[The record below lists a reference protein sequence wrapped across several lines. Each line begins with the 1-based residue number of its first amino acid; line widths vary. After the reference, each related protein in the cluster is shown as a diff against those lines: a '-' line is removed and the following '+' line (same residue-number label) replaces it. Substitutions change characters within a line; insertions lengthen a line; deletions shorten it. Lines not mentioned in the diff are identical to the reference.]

1 MVARNDN
8 VTTFNA
14 FALVENKM
22 FGKDRIIELL
32 KGLTKEAKGKG
43 AGQTEVLYTGNHG
56 SVARFANSSVIQN
69 VRESDRRIYF
79 RVLLDKRLGI
89 ASTNSLHT
97 EDLRRCIKKATAIA
111 KQSKPLFFF
120 DSFPLPCKYPEI
132 KTHFPETAE
141 FTVSNKIKMLDSIFK
156 KLKSETESPLTSILS
171 PKGRGRGEGVK
182 AGGAFSTVETE
193 IGLVNTN
200 GIEAYQAFTSANINL
215 ITSSPSMSGFASQFE
230 RNAGDIDADKLFSVA
245 AKKAAM
251 GGKKKG
257 LKPGRYTVLLE
268 PPAVAEILE
277 WLIYIGFGAGEF
289 IDGTSFMSGNM
300 GKKNMDRKL
309 TIYDDGADL
318 CGFPVP
324 FDFEGMEKKR
334 LYIIKSGVAK
344 GIAYDTLLA
353 KKIRKKTTGHA
364 LIPEDIEGP
373 FPTNVFIKEGDNAIN
388 DMVSTVERGILVTRF
403 HYVNGLLDTKTASMT
418 GMTRDGTFYI
428 EGGEIKYPVD
438 DMRFTDSMLEA
449 FSKVRAIS
457 RERQAFPTPWSD
469 VGASIVPA
477 LLIEEFNFSG

>member
-1 MVARNDN
+1 M
-8 VTTFNA
+8 
-14 FALVENKM
+14 L
-22 FGKDRIIELL
+22 GKDRVVELL
-32 KGLTKEAKGKG
+32 KNLTREARKNG
-43 AGQTEVLYTGNHG
+43 AGQAEALYAGNHG

-89 ASTNSLHT
+89 ASTNSLHI
-97 EDLRRCIKKATAIA
+97 EDLKRCIKKAVTIA
-111 KQSKPLFFF
+111 KQARPLKFF
-120 DSFPLPCKYPEI
+120 DSLPGPSQYAEVA
-132 KTHFPETAE
+132 THYPETANLTAE
-141 FTVSNKIKMLDSIFK
+141 DKIKIVADILK
-156 KLKSETESPLTSILS
+156 KTKSEIRN
-171 PKGRGRGEGVK
+171 PKSEIKV
-182 AGGAFSTVETE
+182 GGAFTTMETE
-193 IGLVNTN
+193 IGIVNSN
-200 GIEAYQAFTSANINL
+200 GAKAYQPFTSANINL
-215 ITSSPSMSGFASQFE
+215 ITSSPSMSGFASQLE

-257 LKPGRYTVLLE
+257 LRPGRYTVLLE

-300 GKKNMDRKL
+300 GKKIMDRKL

-324 FDFEGMEKKR
+324 FDFEGVEKKR
-334 LYIIKSGVAK
+334 LYIIKNGVAK
-344 GIAYDTLLA
+344 GIAYDSLLA
-353 KKIRKKTTGHA
+353 KKWGRKTTGHA

-373 FPTNVFIKEGDNAIN
+373 FPTNVFIKEGEHTIN
-388 DMVSTVERGILVTRF
+388 DMVSVVERGILVTRF

-449 FSKVRAIS
+449 FSRVRAIS

>member
-1 MVARNDN
+1 M
-8 VTTFNA
+8 
-14 FALVENKM
+14 L
-22 FGKDRIIELL
+22 GKDRVVELL
-32 KGLTKEAKGKG
+32 KNLTREARKNG
-43 AGQTEVLYTGNHG
+43 AGQAEALYAGNHG

-89 ASTNSLHT
+89 ASTNSLHI
-97 EDLRRCIKKATAIA
+97 EDLKRCIKKAVTIA
-111 KQSKPLFFF
+111 KQARPLKFF
-120 DSFPLPCKYPEI
+120 DSLPELSQYPEI
-132 KTHFPETAE
+132 TTHYAETANL
-141 FTVSNKIKMLDSIFK
+141 TASDKIKILGDIFK
-156 KLKSETESPLTSILS
+156 KANSGLRTPNSSPSQPPLS
-171 PKGRGRGEGVK
+171 
-182 AGGAFSTVETE
+182 S
-193 IGLVNTN
+193 
-200 GIEAYQAFTSANINL
+200 INL

-257 LKPGRYTVLLE
+257 LRPGRYTVLLE

-300 GKKNMDRKL
+300 GKKIMDRKL

-324 FDFEGMEKKR
+324 FDFEGIEKKR
-334 LYIIKSGVAK
+334 LYIIKNGVAK

-353 KKIRKKTTGHA
+353 KKNRKKTTGHA

-449 FSKVRAIS
+449 FSRVRAIS

-469 VGASIVPA
+469 VGASVVPA

>member
-1 MVARNDN
+1 M
-8 VTTFNA
+8 
-14 FALVENKM
+14 L
-22 FGKDRIIELL
+22 GKDRIIELL
-32 KGLTKEAKGKG
+32 RGLMREARKNG
-43 AGQTEVLYTGNHG
+43 AGQAEVLYVGSHG
-56 SVARFANSSVIQN
+56 ATTRFANSAVTQN
-69 VRESDRRIYF
+69 VKESNRTVYF
-79 RVLLDKRLGI
+79 RVVLDKKIGI
-89 ASTNSLHT
+89 ASTNSLHI
-97 EDLRRCIKKATAIA
+97 EDLRRCLKKAIAIA
-111 KQSKPLFFF
+111 MQSKPLKLLY
-120 DSFPLPCKYPEI
+120 SLPELSQYPEI
-132 KTHFPETAE
+132 TTHYPETANL
-141 FTVSNKIKMLDSIFK
+141 TASDKIKILGDIFK
-156 KLKSETESPLTSILS
+156 KANSGLRTPNSKL
-171 PKGRGRGEGVK
+171 K
-182 AGGAFSTVETE
+182 AGGAFTTVETE
-193 IGLVNTN
+193 IGVVNTN
-200 GIEAYQAFTSANINL
+200 GIDAYQPFTSANINL

-257 LKPGRYTVLLE
+257 LRPGRYTVLLE

-300 GKKNMDRKL
+300 GKKIMDRKL

-344 GIAYDTLLA
+344 GIAYDSLLA
-353 KKIRKKTTGHA
+353 KKWGRKTTGHA

-373 FPTNVFIKEGDNAIN
+373 FPTNVFIKEGEHTIN
-388 DMVSTVERGILVTRF
+388 DMVSVVERGILVTRF

-449 FSKVRAIS
+449 FSRVRAIS

-469 VGASIVPA
+469 VCASIVPA

>member
-1 MVARNDN
+1 MLPLVARNDN

-32 KGLTKEAKGKG
+32 RNLTREARKTG
-43 AGQTEVLYTGNHG
+43 AGQAEALYAGNHG

-89 ASTNSLHT
+89 TSTNSLHT

-111 KQSKPLFFF
+111 KQSKPLKFF
-120 DSFPLPCKYPEI
+120 DSLPEPSKYPDF
-132 KTHFPETAE
+132 KTHFSETAN
-141 FTVSNKIKMLDSIFK
+141 FTISDKIKMLDDIFRK
-156 KLKSETESPLTSILS
+156 NKSQAPS
-171 PKGRGRGEGVK
+171 PKSQIK

-193 IGLVNTN
+193 IGVVNTN
-200 GIEAYQAFTSANINL
+200 GIEAYQPFTSANINL

-257 LKPGRYTVLLE
+257 LRPGRYTVLLE

-277 WLIYIGFGAGEF
+277 WLIYIGFGASEF
-289 IDGTSFMSGNM
+289 VDGTSFMAGNM
-300 GKKNMDRKL
+300 GKKIMDRKL

-388 DMVSTVERGILVTRF
+388 DMVSTV
-403 HYVNGLLDTKTASMT
+403 A
-418 GMTRDGTFYI
+418 
-428 EGGEIKYPVD
+428 
-438 DMRFTDSMLEA
+438 
-449 FSKVRAIS
+449 
-457 RERQAFPTPWSD
+457 
-469 VGASIVPA
+469 
-477 LLIEEFNFSG
+477 

>member
-1 MVARNDN
+1 MLTLVARNDN

-32 KGLTKEAKGKG
+32 RNLTREARKNG
-43 AGQTEVLYTGNHG
+43 AGQAEALYAGNHG

-79 RVLLDKRLGI
+79 RVLLDKRLGNT
-89 ASTNSLHT
+89 STNSLHT

-111 KQSKPLFFF
+111 KQSKPLKFF
-120 DSFPLPCKYPEI
+120 DSLPEPSKYPDF
-132 KTHFPETAE
+132 KTHFSETAN
-141 FTVSNKIKMLDSIFK
+141 FTISDKIKMLDEIFRK
-156 KLKSETESPLTSILS
+156 NKSQAPS
-171 PKGRGRGEGVK
+171 PKSQIK

-193 IGLVNTN
+193 IGIVNSN
-200 GIEAYQAFTSANINL
+200 GAKAYQPFTSANINL
-215 ITSSPSMSGFASQFE
+215 ITSSPSMSGFASQLE

-300 GKKNMDRKL
+300 GKKIMDRKL

-449 FSKVRAIS
+449 FSRVRAIS

-469 VGASIVPA
+469 VGASVVPA

>member
-1 MVARNDN
+1 M
-8 VTTFNA
+8 
-14 FALVENKM
+14 L
-22 FGKDRIIELL
+22 GKNRVIELL
-32 KGLTKEAKGKG
+32 KNLTREARKNG
-43 AGQTEVLYTGNHG
+43 AGQAEVLYTGNHG
-56 SVARFANSSVIQN
+56 AVTRFANSSVIQN

-89 ASTNSLHT
+89 ASTNSLHM
-97 EDLRRCIKKATAIA
+97 EDLKRCIKKAVAIA
-111 KQSKPLFFF
+111 KQARPLKFF
-120 DSFPLPCKYPEI
+120 DSLPGPSQYAEVA
-132 KTHFPETAE
+132 THYPETANL
-141 FTVSNKIKMLDSIFK
+141 TAAYKIKMLMDIFK
-156 KLKSETESPLTSILS
+156 
-171 PKGRGRGEGVK
+171 RAYREGLD
-182 AGGAFSTVETE
+182 AGGAFTTMETE
-193 IGLVNTN
+193 IGIVNSN
-200 GIEAYQAFTSANINL
+200 GAKAYQPFTSANINL
-215 ITSSPSMSGFASQFE
+215 IISSPSMSGFASQFE

-251 GGKKKG
+251 GGKKKR

-277 WLIYIGFGAGEF
+277 WLIYIGFGASEF
-289 IDGTSFMSGNM
+289 VDGTSFMAGNM
-300 GKKNMDRKL
+300 GKKIMDRKL

-324 FDFEGMEKKR
+324 FDFEGVEKKR

-353 KKIRKKTTGHA
+353 KKWRRKTTGHA

-373 FPTNVFIKEGDNAIN
+373 FPTNVFIKEGDNAID

-449 FSKVRAIS
+449 FSRVRAIS
-457 RERQAFPTPWSD
+457 RKRQAFPTPWSD
-469 VGASIVPA
+469 VGASVVPA

>member
-1 MVARNDN
+1 M
-8 VTTFNA
+8 
-14 FALVENKM
+14 L
-22 FGKDRIIELL
+22 GKDRVVELL
-32 KGLTKEAKGKG
+32 KNLTREARKNG
-43 AGQTEVLYTGNHG
+43 AGQAEALYAGNHG
-56 SVARFANSSVIQN
+56 AVARFANSSVIQN

-89 ASTNSLHT
+89 ASTNSLHM
-97 EDLRRCIKKATAIA
+97 EDLKRCIKKAVTIA
-111 KQSKPLFFF
+111 KQARPLKFF
-120 DSFPLPCKYPEI
+120 DSLPGPSQYAEVA
-132 KTHFPETAE
+132 THYPETANL
-141 FTVSNKIKMLDSIFK
+141 TAAYKIKMLMDIFK
-156 KLKSETESPLTSILS
+156 
-171 PKGRGRGEGVK
+171 RAYREGLD
-182 AGGAFSTVETE
+182 AGGAFTTMETE
-193 IGLVNTN
+193 IGIVNSN
-200 GIEAYQAFTSANINL
+200 GAKAYQPFTSANINL
-215 ITSSPSMSGFASQFE
+215 ITSSPSMSGFASQLE

-251 GGKKKG
+251 GGKKKR
-257 LKPGRYTVLLE
+257 LKPGRYTVVLE

-277 WLIYIGFGAGEF
+277 WLIYIGFGASEF
-289 IDGTSFMSGNM
+289 VDGTSFMAGNM
-300 GKKNMDRKL
+300 GKKIMDRKL

-324 FDFEGMEKKR
+324 FDFEGVEKKR

-353 KKIRKKTTGHA
+353 KKWRRKTTGHA

-373 FPTNVFIKEGDNAIN
+373 FPTNVFIKEGDNTID

-449 FSKVRAIS
+449 FSRVRAIS

-469 VGASIVPA
+469 VGASVVPA

>member
-1 MVARNDN
+1 MLPLVARNDN

-32 KGLTKEAKGKG
+32 RNLTREARKNG
-43 AGQTEVLYTGNHG
+43 AGQAEALYAGNHG

-89 ASTNSLHT
+89 ASTNSLHI
-97 EDLRRCIKKATAIA
+97 EDLKRCIKKAVTIA
-111 KQSKPLFFF
+111 KQARPLKFF
-120 DSFPLPCKYPEI
+120 DSLPELSQYPEI
-132 KTHFPETAE
+132 TTHYAETANLTAE
-141 FTVSNKIKMLDSIFK
+141 DKIKIVADILK
-156 KLKSETESPLTSILS
+156 KTKSGLRT
-171 PKGRGRGEGVK
+171 PKSKLK
-182 AGGAFSTVETE
+182 AGGAFTTVETE
-193 IGLVNTN
+193 IGVINTN
-200 GIEAYQAFTSANINL
+200 GIEAYQPFTSANINI

-257 LKPGRYTVLLE
+257 LRPGRYTVLLE

-277 WLIYIGFGAGEF
+277 WLIYICFGAGEF

-300 GKKNMDRKL
+300 GKKIMDRKL

-364 LIPEDIEGP
+364 LIP
-373 FPTNVFIKEGDNAIN
+373 
-388 DMVSTVERGILVTRF
+388 
-403 HYVNGLLDTKTASMT
+403 
-418 GMTRDGTFYI
+418 
-428 EGGEIKYPVD
+428 
-438 DMRFTDSMLEA
+438 
-449 FSKVRAIS
+449 
-457 RERQAFPTPWSD
+457 
-469 VGASIVPA
+469 
-477 LLIEEFNFSG
+477 

>member
-14 FALVENKM
+14 FVLVENKM
-22 FGKDRIIELL
+22 LGNDRIIELL

-43 AGQTEVLYTGNHG
+43 AGQAEALYAGNHG

-89 ASTNSLHT
+89 TSTNSLHT

-111 KQSKPLFFF
+111 KQSKPLKFF
-120 DSFPLPCKYPEI
+120 DSLPEPSKYPDF
-132 KTHFPETAE
+132 KTHFSETAN
-141 FTVSNKIKMLDSIFK
+141 FTISDKIKMLDDIFRK
-156 KLKSETESPLTSILS
+156 NKSQAPS
-171 PKGRGRGEGVK
+171 PKSQIK

-193 IGLVNTN
+193 IGVVNTN
-200 GIEAYQAFTSANINL
+200 GIEAYQPFTSANINL
-215 ITSSPSMSGFASQFE
+215 ITSFPSMSGFASQFE
-230 RNAGDIDADKLFSVA
+230 RNIKNINTDKLVSTAAEKVSECQSVRVS
-245 AKKAAM
+245 
-251 GGKKKG
+251 GKRK

-268 PPAVAEILE
+268 PAAVNEILE
-277 WLIYIGFGAGEF
+277 WLIYIGFGAMSY

-300 GKKNMDRKL
+300 GKKIMDRKL
-309 TIYDDGADL
+309 TMYDDGADL

-324 FDFEGMEKKR
+324 FDFEGVEKKR
-334 LYIIKSGVAK
+334 LYIIKNGVAK

-353 KKIRKKTTGHA
+353 KKWRRKTTGHA

-373 FPTNVFIKEGDNAIN
+373 FPTNVFIKEGDNAID

-428 EGGEIKYPVD
+428 EDGEIKYPVD

-449 FSKVRAIS
+449 FSRVREIS

>member
-1 MVARNDN
+1 M
-8 VTTFNA
+8 
-14 FALVENKM
+14 L
-22 FGKDRIIELL
+22 GKDRVVELL
-32 KGLTKEAKGKG
+32 KNLTREARKNG
-43 AGQTEVLYTGNHG
+43 AGQAEALYAGNHG

-120 DSFPLPCKYPEI
+120 DSF
-132 KTHFPETAE
+132 
-141 FTVSNKIKMLDSIFK
+141 
-156 KLKSETESPLTSILS
+156 PLTSILS

-257 LKPGRYTVLLE
+257 LKPGRYTVRLE

-300 GKKNMDRKL
+300 GKKIMDRKL

-477 LLIEEFNFSG
+477 LLIEEFNFPG

>member
-1 MVARNDN
+1 M
-8 VTTFNA
+8 
-14 FALVENKM
+14 L
-22 FGKDRIIELL
+22 GKDRVVELL
-32 KGLTKEAKGKG
+32 KNLTQEARKNG
-43 AGQTEVLYTGNHG
+43 AGQAEALYAGNHG

-89 ASTNSLHT
+89 ASTNSLHI
-97 EDLRRCIKKATAIA
+97 EDLKRCIKKAVTIA
-111 KQSKPLFFF
+111 KQARPLKFF
-120 DSFPLPCKYPEI
+120 DSLPELSQYPEI
-132 KTHFPETAE
+132 TTHYAETANL
-141 FTVSNKIKMLDSIFK
+141 TASDKIKILGDIFK
-156 KLKSETESPLTSILS
+156 KANSGLRTPNSKL
-171 PKGRGRGEGVK
+171 K
-182 AGGAFSTVETE
+182 AGGAFTTIETE
-193 IGLVNTN
+193 IGVVNTN
-200 GIEAYQAFTSANINL
+200 GIEAYQPFTSANINL

-251 GGKKKG
+251 GVKKKR

-268 PPAVAEILE
+268 PHAVAEILE
-277 WLIYIGFGAGEF
+277 WLIYIGFGASEF
-289 IDGTSFMSGNM
+289 VDGTSFMAGNM
-300 GKKNMDRKL
+300 GKKIMDRKL

-324 FDFEGMEKKR
+324 FDFEGVEKKR

-353 KKIRKKTTGHA
+353 KKWRRKTTGHA

-373 FPTNVFIKEGDNAIN
+373 FPSNVFIKEGDNAID

-449 FSKVRAIS
+449 FSRVRAIS

-469 VGASIVPA
+469 VGASVVPA

>member
-1 MVARNDN
+1 MVARNNN
-8 VTTFNA
+8 VTTFNT

-32 KGLTKEAKGKG
+32 RNLTREARKNG
-43 AGQTEVLYTGNHG
+43 AGQAEALYAGNHG

-89 ASTNSLHT
+89 ASTNSLHI
-97 EDLRRCIKKATAIA
+97 EDLKRCIKKAVTIA
-111 KQSKPLFFF
+111 KQARPLKFF
-120 DSFPLPCKYPEI
+120 DSLPELSQYPEI
-132 KTHFPETAE
+132 TTHYAETANL
-141 FTVSNKIKMLDSIFK
+141 TASDKIKILGDIFK
-156 KLKSETESPLTSILS
+156 KANSGLRTPNSKL
-171 PKGRGRGEGVK
+171 K
-182 AGGAFSTVETE
+182 AGGAFTTVETE
-193 IGLVNTN
+193 IGVVNTN
-200 GIEAYQAFTSANINL
+200 GIEAYQPFTSANINL

-257 LKPGRYTVLLE
+257 LRPGRYTVLLE

-300 GKKNMDRKL
+300 GKKIMDRKL

-449 FSKVRAIS
+449 FSRVRAIS

>member
-1 MVARNDN
+1 M
-8 VTTFNA
+8 
-14 FALVENKM
+14 L
-22 FGKDRIIELL
+22 GKDRVVELL
-32 KGLTKEAKGKG
+32 KNLTREARKNG
-43 AGQTEVLYTGNHG
+43 AGQAEVLYTGNHG
-56 SVARFANSSVIQN
+56 AVTRFANSSVIQN

-89 ASTNSLHT
+89 ASTNSLHM
-97 EDLRRCIKKATAIA
+97 EDLKRCIKKAVAIA
-111 KQSKPLFFF
+111 KQARPLKFF
-120 DSFPLPCKYPEI
+120 DSLPGPSQYAEVA
-132 KTHFPETAE
+132 THYPETANL
-141 FTVSNKIKMLDSIFK
+141 TAAYKIKMLMDIFK
-156 KLKSETESPLTSILS
+156 
-171 PKGRGRGEGVK
+171 RAYREGLD
-182 AGGAFSTVETE
+182 AGGAFTTMETE
-193 IGLVNTN
+193 IGIVNSN
-200 GIEAYQAFTSANINL
+200 GAKAYQPFTSANINL
-215 ITSSPSMSGFASQFE
+215 IISSPSMSGFASQFE

-251 GGKKKG
+251 GGKKKR

-277 WLIYIGFGAGEF
+277 WLIYIGFGASEF
-289 IDGTSFMSGNM
+289 VDGTSFMAGNM
-300 GKKNMDRKL
+300 GKKIMDRKL

-324 FDFEGMEKKR
+324 FDFEGVEKKR

-353 KKIRKKTTGHA
+353 KKWRRKTTGHA

-373 FPTNVFIKEGDNAIN
+373 FPTNVFIKEGDNAID

-449 FSKVRAIS
+449 FSRVRAIS

-469 VGASIVPA
+469 VGASVVPA